1 MADDQIAHSRA
12 TMKKYGLVDSG
23 DAETLGIGAMVDAR
37 WKDFH
42 SVMVEAGLYTADLD
56 LKRAY
61 TLQFINKKHGIQL
74 KTGKS

>member
-1 MADDQIAHSRA
+1 
-12 TMKKYGLVDSG
+12 
-23 DAETLGIGAMVDAR
+23 MVDAR

>member
-1 MADDQIAHSRA
+1 MLFRS
-12 TMKKYGLVDSG
+12 KKYGIVDSG
-23 DAETLGIGAMVDAR
+23 DAEKLGIGAMVDAR

-42 SVMVEAGLYTADLD
+42 ATMVEASLYTADLD

-61 TLQFINKKHGIQL
+61 TLQFVNKQHGMNL